1 MYGDKMEVSPGMA
14 SRHPHPGGS
23 RGSER
28 REDCSCIL
36 CEDHR
41 RHANDPQ
48 HEHEGDIKYSGEIKV
63 KTKRNKDLNAQHKP
77 RKRKQSGKMHYQSEI
92 SQDSEETGI
101 RMKIKMTFPPVKE
114 SACHAVTD
122 SSYGNRTLSVMSSPG
137 EKGPPGKRK
146 SSQSVDSDNSR
157 LSPGEVGKRRR
168 KASEFVEWGPIQ
180 SNVDGEPQSIWAWK
194 LPQTILFYI
203 LDLAARSVGAIPLL
217 PR

>member
-1 MYGDKMEVSPGMA
+1 MSP
-14 SRHPHPGGS
+14 SVVNRHAHPSGS

-48 HEHEGDIKYSGEIKV
+48 PENEGDIKYSGEIKV
-63 KTKRNKDLNAQHKP
+63 KTKRNKDSNAQRKP

-101 RMKIKMTFPPVKE
+101 RMKIKMTFPPVKD

-122 SSYGNRTLSVMSSPG
+122 SSFGNRTLSVMSSPG
-137 EKGPPGKRK
+137 DKGPGKRK
-146 SSQSVDSDNSR
+146 GSHGGDSDNSR
-157 LSPGEVGKRRR
+157 LSPGEGGKRRR
-168 KASEFVEWGPIQ
+168 KASEFVEWGPVQ
-180 SNVDGEPQSIWAWK
+180 SDVYGEPQSLWAWK
-194 LPQTILFYI
+194 LPEDVLFNILH
-203 LDLAARSVGAIPLL
+203 LATRSVGAIPLL

>member
-1 MYGDKMEVSPGMA
+1 MSPSTA
-14 SRHPHPGGS
+14 TRHAHPSGS

-48 HEHEGDIKYSGEIKV
+48 PEMEGDIKYSGEIKV
-63 KTKRNKDLNAQHKP
+63 KTKRNKDPNAQRKP

-101 RMKIKMTFPPVKE
+101 RMKIKMTFPPAKDNA
-114 SACHAVTD
+114 ACHAVTD

-137 EKGPPGKRK
+137 EKGPGKRK
-146 SSQSVDSDNSR
+146 SSQSCDSDNSR
-157 LSPGEVGKRRR
+157 FSAGEGGKRRR

-180 SNVDGEPQSIWAWK
+180 SDVDGEPQSVWAWK
-194 LPQTILFYI
+194 LPSSVLFYI
-203 LDLAARSVGAIPLL
+203 LDLATRSVGAIPLL